1 MNIKEINV
9 PITPTSYYI
18 PNNNKNIFLAID
30 VQGFEIEV
38 LKGLDWNNSPKYIMI
53 EEDLNDKK
61 AREYLIQNNYQ
72 LISQESDN
80 LLFKLKN
87 S

>member
-1 MNIKEINV
+1 
-9 PITPTSYYI
+9 
-18 PNNNKNIFLAID
+18 
-30 VQGFEIEV
+30 
-38 LKGLDWNNSPKYIMI
+38 MI